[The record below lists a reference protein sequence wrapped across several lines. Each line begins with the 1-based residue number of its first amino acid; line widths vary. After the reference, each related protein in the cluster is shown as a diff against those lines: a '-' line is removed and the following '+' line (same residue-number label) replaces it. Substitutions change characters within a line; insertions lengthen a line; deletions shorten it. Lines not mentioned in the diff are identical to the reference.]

1 MLDFLEDDNPLVR
14 HAAKNWLLESM
25 GLFSRVLEPLFSEL
39 MQIKDN
45 VFITPQGQNIISKKY
60 DTKKVF
66 GIFRRIKSILTNGAS
81 SFLSYIY

>member
-1 MLDFLEDDNPLVR
+1 
-14 HAAKNWLLESM
+14 
-25 GLFSRVLEPLFSEL
+25 

-45 VFITPQGQNIISKKY
+45 VFVTPQGQNIISKKY

-81 SFLSYIY
+81 SFLSYIYQTQLTDQLEELRASFTDISFPIITK